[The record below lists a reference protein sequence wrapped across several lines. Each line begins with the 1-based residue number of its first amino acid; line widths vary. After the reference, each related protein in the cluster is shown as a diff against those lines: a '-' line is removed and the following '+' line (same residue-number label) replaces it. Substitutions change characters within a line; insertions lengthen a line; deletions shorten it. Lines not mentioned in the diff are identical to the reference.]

1 VGDTVRLAAAPRH
14 VYLFDAETGLTLQG
28 LER

>member
-1 VGDTVRLAAAPRH
+1 VRLAASSRH
-14 VYLFDAETGLTLQG
+14 VYLFDADTGVTLQG